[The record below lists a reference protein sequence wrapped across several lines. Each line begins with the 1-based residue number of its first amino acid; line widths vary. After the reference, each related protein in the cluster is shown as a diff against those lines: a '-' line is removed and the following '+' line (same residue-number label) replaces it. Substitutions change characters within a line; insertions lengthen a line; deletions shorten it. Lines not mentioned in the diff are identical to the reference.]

1 MKRTRI
7 ERKDRP
13 IREERTPVLPLDPR
27 DPDVARAKQRSRPTL
42 RDRL

>member
-7 ERKDRP
+7 ERRDKAS
-13 IREERTPVLPLDPR
+13 REERTPVLPLDPR
-27 DPDVARAKQRSRPTL
+27 DPDVARAKHRSRPTL